1 MRFGGRVVGVVSLVD
16 LWDALVGFL
25 GKQLAQLL
33 AAVIILLVAELM
45 RRLWKLVRSAIAY
58 YRRLDRAR
66 RAVARDC
73 TPAGPIEGKGLW
85 ISDQPIK
92 PPKSYDYAT
101 AIAASKILVVANAK
115 GGVGKTT
122 VCANLGARFSQI
134 LEKPVLMI
142 DLDFQGSLSSMS
154 IVGQENWLPPQNLNS
169 EATYLV
175 SGDRSANSVASV
187 GRHATGAESLR
198 IIPSYY
204 DLAQAENRTM
214 VEWLIGDHKADLRF
228 RLAEILHSN
237 AVRETYSL
245 VLIDCP
251 PRLTTGAIQSLA
263 AGTHVLIPTR
273 LEEPSTEAV
282 STFVQQV
289 EAFRDAGLC
298 PHIRYVGVAP
308 TMVTAQASTGGVKQ
322 RLRDALA
329 NSGAMV
335 RLLDSEVPQSTR
347 FRESEGITYLT
358 LGNAQNVQTLKT
370 AIEDLATVVQEAMG
384 YEEQRVRRDPD
395 RP

>member
-1 MRFGGRVVGVVSLVD
+1 VGVISPGD
-16 LWDALVGFL
+16 LWDALVGFF
-25 GKQLAQLL
+25 GKQLAQVIAGVIVLL
-33 AAVIILLVAELM
+33 IAELL
-45 RRLWKLVRSAIAY
+45 RRLWKLIRSMIAY
-58 YRRLDRAR
+58 YRRLERAR

-85 ISDQPIK
+85 ISDQPINL
-92 PPKSYDYAT
+92 PKTYDYAT
-101 AIAASKILVVANAK
+101 AVAASKILIVANAK

-154 IVGQENWLPPQNLNS
+154 IVGQENWLPPESLNS

-175 SGDRSANSVASV
+175 SGDRSANNVASV
-187 GRHATGAESLR
+187 GRHATGAVSLR
-198 IIPSYY
+198 IITSYY

-228 RLAEILHSN
+228 QLAEILHSN

-245 VLIDCP
+245 ILIDCP
-251 PRLTTGAIQSLA
+251 PRLTTGAIQALA
-263 AGTHVLIPTR
+263 AATHVLIPTR

-289 EAFRDAGLC
+289 EAFKEAGLC
-298 PHIRYVGVAP
+298 PYIKYVGVVP
-308 TMVTAQASTGGVKQ
+308 TMVIAQANTEGVKQ

-329 NSGAMV
+329 NSDAMV
-335 RLLDSEVPQSTR
+335 HLLDCEIPQAAR

-358 LGNAQNVQTLKT
+358 LGNAQNVQTLKI
-370 AIEDLATVVQEAMG
+370 AIEDLVAVVQEAMG
-384 YEEQRVRRDPD
+384 L
-395 RP
+395 

>member
-1 MRFGGRVVGVVSLVD
+1 MGD
-16 LWDALVGFL
+16 LWDALVGYF
-25 GKQLAQLL
+25 GKQLAQLI
-33 AAVIILLVAELM
+33 AGVIILLIAELL
-45 RRLWKLVRSAIAY
+45 RRLWKLARSMTAY

-66 RAVARDC
+66 SAVARTS

-85 ISDQPIK
+85 ISDQPIR
-92 PPKSYDYAT
+92 PPKTYDYAT
-101 AIAASKILVVANAK
+101 AIAASKILIVANAK

-122 VCANLGARFSQI
+122 VCANLGACLSQV

-154 IVGQENWLPPQNLNS
+154 VVGQENWLPPPNLNS

-175 SGDRSANSVASV
+175 SGDRSANHVASV
-187 GRHATGAESLR
+187 GRHATHAASLK

-214 VEWLIGDHKADLRF
+214 IEWLIGDHKADLRF

-251 PRLTTGAIQSLA
+251 PRLTTGAIQALA
-263 AGTHVLIPTR
+263 AATHVLIPTR
-273 LEEPSTEAV
+273 LEAPSTEAV

-289 EAFRDAGLC
+289 EAFRAAGLC
-298 PHIRYVGVAP
+298 TYIEYVGVVP
-308 TMVTAQASTGGVKQ
+308 TMVMAQANTEGIRQ
-322 RLRDALA
+322 QLRDALA
-329 NSGAMV
+329 VSGGMV
-335 RLLDSEVPQSTR
+335 HLLDCEIPQSAR
-347 FRESEGITYLT
+347 FRDSEGITYLA
-358 LGNAQNVQTLKT
+358 LGSAQNVQTLKT
-370 AIEDLATVVQEAMG
+370 AIEELAAVVQEAMG
-384 YEEQRVRRDPD
+384 L
-395 RP
+395 